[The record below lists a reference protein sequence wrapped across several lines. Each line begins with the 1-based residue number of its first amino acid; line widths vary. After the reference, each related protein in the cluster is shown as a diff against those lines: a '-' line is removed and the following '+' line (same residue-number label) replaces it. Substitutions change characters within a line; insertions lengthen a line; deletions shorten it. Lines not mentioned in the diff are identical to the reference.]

1 VEVTVVDSQ
10 QLSMG
15 TGFMVIEAAKLARE
29 SWSADEILVSIDSMI
44 PRAHVFAA
52 LESMT
57 YLMKS
62 GRINTL
68 VGSVGNLL
76 DIRPILKMNRGEPT
90 SERVR
95 TERLASARLLELLE
109 EVSPVEQFAV
119 VHTDAP
125 EKAQR
130 FLEKASPYIGQDITV
145 ESVEVTPVI
154 GAHIGPG
161 SFGFAC
167 LSREAETTDY

>member
-1 VEVTVVDSQ
+1 
-10 QLSMG
+10 
-15 TGFMVIEAAKLARE
+15 MVIEAARLARE
-29 SWSADEILVSIDSMI
+29 GRSSEEILAHIDSMI

-57 YLMKS
+57 YLMRS
-62 GRINTL
+62 GRINTI
-68 VGSVGNLL
+68 VGSVGNIL

-130 FLEKASPYIGQDITV
+130 FLEKARPYIGTDRSV
-145 ESVEVTPVI
+145 ESAAVTPVI
-154 GAHIGPG
+154 GSHIGPG

-167 LSREAETTDY
+167 LSREAETTD